1 MTSFDR
7 EALVAKMKDKLL
19 LQQKPKKSSGVLVP
33 ASLFNAL
40 VAEKQ
45 QGTEAFRAKQFDL
58 SISAYSAALTLA
70 RKTLLPLVQS
80 DTTEETV
87 STRSQKSD
95 FSATELLPLR
105 EASDPQIP
113 LTIAAIHANRAL
125 AFLHIGNARAAFDDC
140 GIALRFS
147 PNPGEEDD
155 LRSDSANFCKYA
167 YRRAQAAEA
176 LNLQGNE
183 KQEVLKLVKTN

>member
-70 RKTLLPLVQS
+70 RNTLLPLVQS

-87 STRSQKSD
+87 SRSQKSD

-113 LTIAAIHANRAL
+113 LTLAAIHANRAL

-147 PNPGEEDD
+147 PNLGEEDD

-176 LNLQGNE
+176 LSLQGNE